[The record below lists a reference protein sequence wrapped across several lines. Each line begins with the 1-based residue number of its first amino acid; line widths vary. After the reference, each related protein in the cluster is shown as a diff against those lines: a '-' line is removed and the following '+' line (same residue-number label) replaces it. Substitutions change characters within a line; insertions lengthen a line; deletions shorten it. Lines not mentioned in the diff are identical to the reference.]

1 MKTTTVSGNP
11 AVGTGRRTER
21 RNPAIRTMDVTMDL
35 AMDLA
40 KDLAMELT
48 KDPNLLRILAKHP
61 KDLNLLRNLGMVLAT
76 KMETMVT
83 KDLIMTDDETLEET

>member
-1 MKTTTVSGNP
+1 MKTTTVSWNP
-11 AVGTGRRTER
+11 AVGTEHYIPDRRTER

-48 KDPNLLRILAKHP
+48 KDPNLLR
-61 KDLNLLRNLGMVLAT
+61 NLGMVLAT